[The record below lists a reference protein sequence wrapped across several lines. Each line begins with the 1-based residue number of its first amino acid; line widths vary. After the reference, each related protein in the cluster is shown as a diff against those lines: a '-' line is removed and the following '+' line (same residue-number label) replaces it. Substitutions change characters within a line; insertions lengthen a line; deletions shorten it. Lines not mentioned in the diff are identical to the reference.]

1 MAGPIAA
8 IVLAAGFSQRMGEF
22 KPLLPLG
29 GETVL
34 ERCVALFRTAGVDDI
49 RVVTGHRAAELEP
62 LLARLGVR
70 NVVNARYRE
79 GMFSSV
85 AAGLA
90 TIEKDV
96 EAFFVLPADIPLV
109 RPATVRRLLNG
120 FDPSKH
126 DAVYP
131 VFRGERGHPPLI
143 AGRLAEDIASWH
155 GGGGLKAALAE
166 LASAS
171 LEVDVADG
179 NILLD
184 MDSPDDY
191 RLLQEKAL
199 RLEIPTPEECRA
211 LLEGVLGVAEPVIRH
226 GKAVAD
232 IALRLGKAL
241 NQAGC
246 DLNIPLLE
254 AAALLHDL
262 AKGKPD
268 HPRLGAEILVEQG
281 FSTVARPVA
290 THMDIT
296 VNEAGKI
303 GVAEVVYLADKLVQG
318 DRQISLAERFRPKIE
333 RYAGDPALLA
343 AVNRRLETAMIV
355 KKVIEDKLGKS
366 VEEVLSNGQ

>member
-22 KPLLPLG
+22 KPLLDLG

-34 ERCVALFRTAGVDDI
+34 EKSVTLFRNAGINDI
-49 RVVTGHRAAELEP
+49 RVVTGHRAMDLEP

-96 EAFFVLPADIPLV
+96 EAFFVLPADIPLI
-109 RPATVRRLLNG
+109 RPATVRRLINSL
-120 FDPSKH
+120 DTSKH

-143 AGRLAEDIASWH
+143 AGRLAEDITSWH
-155 GGGGLKAALAE
+155 GEGGLKAALAE

-171 LEVDVADG
+171 LEVEVADG

-199 RLEIPTPEECRA
+199 RLEIPTAEECRA
-211 LLEGVLGVAEPVIRH
+211 LLEGVLGVAEP
-226 GKAVAD
+226 
-232 IALRLGKAL
+232 L
-241 NQAGC
+241 
-246 DLNIPLLE
+246 
-254 AAALLHDL
+254 
-262 AKGKPD
+262 
-268 HPRLGAEILVEQG
+268 
-281 FSTVARPVA
+281 
-290 THMDIT
+290 
-296 VNEAGKI
+296 
-303 GVAEVVYLADKLVQG
+303 
-318 DRQISLAERFRPKIE
+318 
-333 RYAGDPALLA
+333 
-343 AVNRRLETAMIV
+343 
-355 KKVIEDKLGKS
+355 
-366 VEEVLSNGQ
+366 